1 MLNKDSAIAVVGG
14 LVFFTLLIGVSQGIV
29 AANVAV
35 SPAVPWFPL
44 ATLALAAVAIVG
56 ANRFWSLRL
65 NVPASGRAYAAAMLL
80 NFSVLCLGVIEFWWN
95 DVATPAPTWPDATLS
110 AGFQLAYL
118 FTLPVVAAVLAEIC
132 FRGIIQTALEKIWSH
147 WPVIFAIAVLNL
159 LMHFYDPDQFK
170 QVFRLIALNIVWGW
184 ITWRTQS
191 IRPAL
196 AAHVAMNIGIAALQ
210 VGMENFGP
218 GPLEF
223 GSFQPSTVAIWAVI
237 GSISLLVGL
246 MLCRKI

>member
-1 MLNKDSAIAVVGG
+1 MPNKDTAIAVVGG
-14 LVFFTLLIGVSQGIV
+14 LVFFTLLMGVSQGMV

-44 ATLALAAVAIVG
+44 ATIALAAAAVAA

-65 NVPASGRAYAAAMLL
+65 NVPASGRAYAVALLL

-118 FTLPVVAAVLAEIC
+118 FTLPVVAALLAEIC
-132 FRGIIQTALEKIWSH
+132 FRGVIQTALEKIWAH

-170 QVFRLIALNIVWGW
+170 QVFRLIALNLVWGW
-184 ITWRTQS
+184 VTWRTQS

-196 AAHVAMNIGIAALQ
+196 TAHVAMNIGIATLQ
-210 VGMENFGP
+210 VGVENLGP

-223 GSFQPSTVAIWAVI
+223 GNFQPTTVAIWSVTGILA
-237 GSISLLVGL
+237 LLAGL
-246 MLCRKI
+246 RLSRTM